1 MVTLEQRTFPH
12 NAWTA
17 RLLEVATAC
26 EPYNTFSFEGED
38 PEPLF
43 RYTMPDGTVFMEV
56 ICTPSSPGPMAVLA
70 LMDAAHEIVPES
82 REWP

>member
-1 MVTLEQRTFPH
+1 MVTLERTFLH

-26 EPYNTFSFEGED
+26 VQYDSFRYEGED

-43 RYTMPDGTVFMEV
+43 RYTMPDGTVLEEE
-56 ICTPSSPGPMAVLA
+56 ICAPSSRGPMAVIA
-70 LMDAAHEIVPES
+70 LMDAQHKIIPES